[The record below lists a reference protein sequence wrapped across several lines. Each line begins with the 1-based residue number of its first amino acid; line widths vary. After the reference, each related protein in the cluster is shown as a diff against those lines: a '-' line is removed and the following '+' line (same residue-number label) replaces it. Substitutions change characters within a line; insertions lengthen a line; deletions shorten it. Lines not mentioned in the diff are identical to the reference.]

1 MILKKLIIDIIH
13 YIKENFSFRLYL
25 SVGIIAGL
33 LIFVEYKWHVYD
45 HISIKYGF
53 DNIIYLIN
61 LILFSFTYYI
71 VVFVIKL
78 LDKSLIKLNSEFWLK
93 SFAGLLVLSVY
104 ISYFG
109 HYGIKTHLSYPSVYY
124 YLYTSENLSGLITL
138 MLPLYLIYRIFDKNQ
153 DIPFYGLSFKN
164 FDFKLALILSAISVF
179 VSFAGSKF
187 GDVSEYYPILN
198 RTAYKSFS
206 ATVGIKPVISA
217 VFFESA
223 YLFDFVMIEL
233 FFRGF
238 MIFGFVKLLGKNAIL
253 PVAVLY
259 AVIHFGKPLPETI
272 SSFFG
277 AYFLGIIA
285 YSQKNIGIGIVL
297 HCVLALAM
305 EIFTIF

>member
-1 MILKKLIIDIIH
+1 MFSLAYYFVCLLLKFYNKT
-13 YIKENFSFRLYL
+13 E
-25 SVGIIAGL
+25 V
-33 LIFVEYKWHVYD
+33 
-45 HISIKYGF
+45 
-53 DNIIYLIN
+53 
-61 LILFSFTYYI
+61 
-71 VVFVIKL
+71 
-78 LDKSLIKLNSEFWLK
+78 KLNLEFWLK
-93 SFAGLLVLSVY
+93 SLAGLLILSTY
-104 ISYFG
+104 ISYYG
-109 HYGIKTHLSYPSVYY
+109 HYGVNVKLSYPEIYY
-124 YLYTSENLSGLITL
+124 YYYSAENLSGIITL
-138 MLPLYLIYRIFDKNQ
+138 LIPVYLIYRIFDKNKNV
-153 DIPFYGLSFKN
+153 PFYGLSFKN
-164 FDFKLALILSAISVF
+164 FDFRLALILSLISILI
-179 VSFAGSKF
+179 SFAGSKI
-187 GDVSEYYPILN
+187 GSVSEYYPILN

-206 ATVGIKPVISA
+206 TVVGIRPFISA

-233 FFRGF
+233 FFRGL

-253 PVAVLY
+253 PVASLY